1 MTKTKIKTI
10 PFSEMRHLLREL
22 GYREKTVANAHVF
35 HRAKKDLVIFRRYD
49 AAEAVDWGDIVST
62 RKFLDM
68 RGLLDAEEFDAR
80 LETKV
85 KPA

>member
-10 PFSEMRHLLREL
+10 PFSELRQLLREI
-22 GYREKTVANAHVF
+22 GYREKTAENARVF

-49 AAEAVDWGDIVST
+49 AGDPVDWGDLVST

-68 RGLLDAEEFDAR
+68 RGILAADEFDSR
-80 LETKV
+80 LGAMA